1 MPKKKTKNTDD
12 TLFFDFEDVQGFV
25 DGCTSIGMELNL
37 PSTGNGIDPDDNYGT
52 QSYYFSIIE
61 NEDTQ
66 VGVNFSLDQCG
77 DSIVLEYNIDYS
89 SKIEGLED
97 KIDEVTDDELPA
109 IGEFSS
115 EHNSPLEVIRDNTSE
130 VMDLIESKLHEIV
143 DDLQSAGLL

>member
-1 MPKKKTKNTDD
+1 MYTTLGKINLENAELMIGNSPKFSSNRKRV
-12 TLFFDFEDVQGFV
+12 FYE
-25 DGCTSIGMELNL
+25 
-37 PSTGNGIDPDDNYGT
+37 NYGR